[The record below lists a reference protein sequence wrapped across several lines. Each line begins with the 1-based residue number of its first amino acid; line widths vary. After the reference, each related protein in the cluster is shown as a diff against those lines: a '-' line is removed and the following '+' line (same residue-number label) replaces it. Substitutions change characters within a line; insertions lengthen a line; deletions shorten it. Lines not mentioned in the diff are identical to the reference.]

1 MGKFHHATRSQ
12 GVKLAQAREETCDP
26 DYLPRG
32 RLSRRKPLEDEF
44 DRDCG
49 YAYDHEL
56 VFIRYTHTGAREYE
70 CCHCGEH
77 QYLDDYTCNPDIHE
91 MLEVGALELAFQP
104 LVHKSVETLRGIAK
118 DRHTL
123 DDWHKRQGHKTV
135 TKDEE
140 TDLDI

>member
-1 MGKFHHATRSQ
+1 MGKFHNATRSQ

-32 RLSRRKPLEDEF
+32 RQSQRRPLEDEF

-49 YAYDHEL
+49 YAYDHER
-56 VFIRYTHTGAREYE
+56 VFIRFTHTGAREYE
-70 CCHCGEH
+70 CTNCGERE
-77 QYLDDYTCNPDIHE
+77 YIDTYSCNPDIHE

-104 LVHKSVETLRGIAK
+104 LVHKSVDTLREMAK

-123 DDWHKRQGHKTV
+123 DNWHKRQGHKTT
-135 TKDEE
+135 TKNDEE
-140 TDLDI
+140 IEDV